1 MVAWGTNTNGQ
12 ADVPAGLNG
21 VTAIAAGEAHTVALK
36 GDGTVM
42 AWGLDDQGQAT
53 VPAGLSGVV
62 AIAAGARHTV
72 AMKNDGTI
80 VAWGADNLGQ
90 STVPVGL
97 PLAAT
102 GLPRVTAIAAGG
114 SQTVYLIS
122 EPQPSLVP
130 DPSGFTADGRLLLK
144 LGGTPGRAYPVQAS
158 FNLRNWTT
166 AATVVATNGS
176 ATFPEPGLLGGSG
189 RYFRAILP

>member
-1 MVAWGTNTNGQ
+1 MKQVLVVGT
-12 ADVPAGLNG
+12 AF
-21 VTAIAAGEAHTVALK
+21 AALTVS
-36 GDGTVM
+36 M
-42 AWGLDDQGQAT
+42 H
-53 VPAGLSGVV
+53 
-62 AIAAGARHTV
+62 AGAQS
-72 AMKNDGTI
+72 ACPIGT
-80 VAWGADNLGQ
+80 
-90 STVPVGL
+90 T
-97 PLAAT
+97 
-102 GLPRVTAIAAGG
+102 RVTAIAAGG

-176 ATFPEPGLLGGSG
+176 ASFPEPGLLGGSG